1 MYPHNNSPSTAPV
14 PPPDAST
21 CLVTVL
27 TLVTPP
33 PHCLADG
40 VDIRGANEFGWYSIL
55 VRTGNFK
62 GKGNSDKFPAK
73 RVFDDVEKAVDWIL
87 GHEERRYQ
95 NLVKAIG
102 QGGKVDIH
110 DERLYEE

>member
-1 MYPHNNSPSTAPV
+1 M
-14 PPPDAST
+14 
-21 CLVTVL
+21 TVL

-73 RVFDDVEKAVDWIL
+73 RVFDDVEKAVEWIL